1 MWQWGAESTSRCW
14 WLWWRLDMGKLYIHL
29 DAKQLMFTCLTRGWW
44 SQVSASIEASQE
56 MCCATFELQPCKN
69 WPYGD
74 HERFC
79 LWLCGGAERWSC
91 KLKGNWK
98 RTRLGFFAV
107 LSAEFWDMTLLPEL
121 CKISLN
127 SCGAIESKLRADA
140 KMGTLLVLYIFLM
153 GKPEITRGAEK
164 QSTTTDQILAVSY
177 HVFFK
182 IAVVNISLPKI
193 DDLDQ

>member
-1 MWQWGAESTSRCW
+1 
-14 WLWWRLDMGKLYIHL
+14 
-29 DAKQLMFTCLTRGWW
+29 
-44 SQVSASIEASQE
+44 
-56 MCCATFELQPCKN
+56 
-69 WPYGD
+69 
-74 HERFC
+74 
-79 LWLCGGAERWSC
+79 
-91 KLKGNWK
+91 
-98 RTRLGFFAV
+98 
-107 LSAEFWDMTLLPEL
+107 MTLLPEL